1 MKLLRM
7 NKTYLTVT
15 ALLIFYIF
23 MAMLTPLTH
32 DDWDWY
38 SNYGIQMLQERF
50 ANLNGRY
57 LGNML
62 EIIAVRLDWFR
73 WLSYAIFSISII
85 WIIGRFVN
93 EAKILYYYL
102 CAFILMLT
110 IPSEI
115 YKQTYGW
122 FAGFYNYVPATFCVL
137 FIVWYISE
145 ILFKQKSLG
154 PITNILFYCICF
166 VGQFFMEN
174 TTLFNTMI
182 LVLAIVLHVL
192 LYRKLNPKFILGLV
206 ISSLGTILMFMN
218 PNYRKIFFEGS
229 SYQKVSSDTG
239 IIDKVTTTLTT
250 VLPDWVLFNQMT
262 IILMIIGVVIALL
275 FRNAALY
282 TRSKLLQV
290 FVITGL
296 LILPIY
302 YFFIYEQFALQNF
315 HILLITNL
323 VNTLVCI
330 WFLSAFILA
339 IHIVVEPKEIKYTL
353 YLLLATILLVCAP
366 LVIVSPLGPRNFY
379 TVSALFVIILLIL
392 FSQLNIT
399 GQLWKQIVGVLAIG
413 CATLYLGTFFYIN
426 QKNETRITQ
435 LKEEIKAHPKKEF
448 YTMEKLPF
456 EHYLHHPTPTST
468 RYQSLFNQY
477 EGIPKD
483 TKIKYVP
490 FGTKHK

>member
-1 MKLLRM
+1 MKLLRI

-15 ALLIFYIF
+15 ALFIFYIF

-38 SNYGIQMLQERF
+38 SHYGIQMLQERF
-50 ANLNGRY
+50 TNLNGRY

-62 EIIAVRLDWFR
+62 EIIAVRLDWLR
-73 WLSYAIFSISII
+73 WLSYAVFSISII

-93 EAKILYYYL
+93 EAKILYYL

-110 IPSEI
+110 IPSDI

-137 FIVWYISE
+137 FIIWYIST
-145 ILFKQKSLG
+145 ILFKQKNLD
-154 PITNILFYCICF
+154 PITNILFYCVCF
-166 VGQFFMEN
+166 LGQFFMEN

-182 LVLAIVLHVL
+182 LILAIVLHIL
-192 LYRKLNPKFILGLV
+192 IYRKLNPKFILGLA
-206 ISSLGTILMFMN
+206 ISSLGTILMFIN
-218 PNYRKIFFEGS
+218 PNYRKIFFEGN

-239 IIDKVTTTLTT
+239 IIDKVTTTITT
-250 VLPDWVLFNQMT
+250 VLPDWVVFNQMT
-262 IILMIIGVVIALL
+262 IILMIIGVAIALL
-275 FRNAALY
+275 FRNATLFTRPKWMQAL
-282 TRSKLLQV
+282 
-290 FVITGL
+290 VITGL

-315 HILLITNL
+315 HILLIANL
-323 VNTLVCI
+323 VNTFVCI

-339 IHIVVEPKEIKYTL
+339 IHIVVEPKEVKYTL
-353 YLLLATILLVCAP
+353 YLLLAAVLLVCAP

-379 TVSALFVIILLIL
+379 TVSALFVIIFLML

-399 GQLWKQIVGVLAIG
+399 GQLWKRIVGVIAIG
-413 CATLYLGTFFYIN
+413 SATFYLGTFSYIN

-435 LKEEIKAHPKKEF
+435 LKEEIQAHPKKEF
-448 YTMEKLPF
+448 YTMEKITL
-456 EHYLHHPTPTST
+456 
-468 RYQSLFNQY
+468 
-477 EGIPKD
+477 
-483 TKIKYVP
+483 
-490 FGTKHK
+490 